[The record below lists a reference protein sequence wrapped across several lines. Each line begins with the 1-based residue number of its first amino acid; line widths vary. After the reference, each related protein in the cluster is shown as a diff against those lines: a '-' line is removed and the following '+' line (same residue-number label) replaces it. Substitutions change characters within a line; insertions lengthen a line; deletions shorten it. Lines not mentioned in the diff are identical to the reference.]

1 MKKLVFTFFLLIFLF
16 NVNSISSQNP
26 DVGDLVKTINS
37 LLKENP
43 YIDDFQEITFY
54 YSVDVT
60 PENEFVVN
68 LEFDGP
74 FKTLFRSKFSD
85 LNPAVQN
92 NPTMLPSTHL
102 CWNCKSIDSKE
113 GNSCVYNETIYEG
126 GDKEVH
132 TSANICVMFSN
143 QKGVYNKLRKAFDQL
158 FSECTG
164 KK

>member
-1 MKKLVFTFFLLIFLF
+1 MKKSAFTFILLIFLY
-16 NVNSISSQNP
+16 NVTVSSQSPVAEELIKN
-26 DVGDLVKTINS
+26 INA

-43 YIDDFQEITFY
+43 YTDDFQEITFF

-60 PENEFVVN
+60 PENEFVVK

-85 LNPAVQN
+85 LNPVVQN
-92 NPTMLPSTHL
+92 NPAMLSSTHL
-102 CWNCKSIDSKE
+102 GWNCKSKDSKE
-113 GNSCVYNETIYEG
+113 NNSCVYNETIYEG

-132 TSANICVMFSN
+132 TSATICVMFSN
-143 QKGVYNKLRKAFDQL
+143 QKGVNNKLRKAFDQL

>member
-1 MKKLVFTFFLLIFLF
+1 MKNSAFTFIFLIFLF
-16 NVNSISSQNP
+16 NVNSISSQSP
-26 DVGDLVKTINS
+26 DAEELIKNINA

-60 PENEFVVN
+60 PENEFVVK

-92 NPTMLPSTHL
+92 NPTMIPSTYI
-102 CWNCKSIDSKE
+102 CWNCKSKDSKE
-113 GNSCVYNETIYEG
+113 NNSCVYNETTYEG

-132 TSANICVMFSN
+132 TSVNICVMFSN
-143 QKGVYNKLRKAFDQL
+143 QKGVYKKLSKAFDQL
-158 FSECTG
+158 FSKCAG